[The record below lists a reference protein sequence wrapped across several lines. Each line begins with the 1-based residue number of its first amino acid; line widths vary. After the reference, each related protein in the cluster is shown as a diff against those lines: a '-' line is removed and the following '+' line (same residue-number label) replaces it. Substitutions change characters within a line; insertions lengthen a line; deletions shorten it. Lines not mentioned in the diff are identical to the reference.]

1 MAALTTLTTLPPFL
15 LASALSLY
23 GLSISKANITRLQKY
38 ESASEKAAQWSST
51 AAQRL
56 RKTRATQA
64 SGTAAV
70 RAKQPPSYTPRSLK
84 MPSAVTQRHRRCD

>member
-1 MAALTTLTTLPPFL
+1 MAALTSLTTLPPFL

-56 RKTRATQA
+56 SKTRATQA

-70 RAKQPPSYTPRSLK
+70 RTTPPPPLPFLLRNPPRLW
-84 MPSAVTQRHRRCD
+84 HGC